1 MAHDYSPPVAQLL
14 SYEAV
19 KPVRL
24 PHWPD
29 YVSEFGFTAEHVPA
43 LLQLMQD
50 TALAEFD
57 PDDPPALPDYVDPET
72 AWCAPI
78 HAWRSLY
85 QLQVLEIFADHAIDL
100 LQSEL
105 DVWAGE
111 DFIDMIQHWGPPVI
125 EPVTQLIADNLAT
138 ENHILPLIEG
148 LYQLPKKFPEARDR
162 VVAILMR
169 LLETYATN
177 EIDNNSFLAIGLLEL
192 KATESAELLEQA
204 YEAGQIDEFI
214 AATWPGAQ
222 IELGLKSESDFTEEE
237 LTPAVPP
244 EMQRMRE
251 MLDALQRMDK
261 PNALETGLPVDPSAF
276 PDSRPP
282 GFDDLLAGK
291 KSAAPEPKPGF
302 GTPSSNNKKK
312 KKGKKKKKR

>member
-1 MAHDYSPPVAQLL
+1 MVHDYSPPVAQLL
-14 SYEAV
+14 SYDAV

-24 PHWPD
+24 SDWPD
-29 YVSEFGFTAEHVPA
+29 YVSEFGLTAEHVPA
-43 LLQLMQD
+43 LLELMKD

-57 PDDPPALPDYVDPET
+57 PDHPPALPDYVDPET

-85 QLQVLEIFADHAIDL
+85 QLRSLAIFEDHALDL

-105 DVWAGE
+105 DEWAGE
-111 DFIDMIQHWGPPVI
+111 DFIDMIKHWGPPVI
-125 EPVTQLIADNLAT
+125 EPVTQLIEANLAT
-138 ENHILPLIEG
+138 ENRILPLIEG
-148 LYQLPKKFPEARDR
+148 LYELPQQFPEARDR
-162 VVAILMR
+162 IVAVLLR

-192 KATESAELLEQA
+192 KATESADLLEQA

-214 AATWPGAQ
+214 AATWPAAQ
-222 IELGLKSESDFTEEE
+222 IELGLKSESDFTAEE

-244 EMQRMRE
+244 DIQRMRE
-251 MLDALQRMDK
+251 MIDAFQRRDK
-261 PNALETGLPVDPSAF
+261 PNAFETGLPVDPSAF

-282 GFDDLLAGK
+282 DCDALLGGK
-291 KSAAPEPKPGF
+291 KSAAPKAKQGF
-302 GTPSSNNKKK
+302 GGPSATQKKT
-312 KKGKKKKKR
+312 KKGKKKKR

>member
-1 MAHDYSPPVAQLL
+1 MTHDYSPPVSQLL
-14 SYEAV
+14 SYDSV

-24 PHWPD
+24 PDWPD

-57 PDDPPALPDYVDPET
+57 PDHPPSLPDYIDPET

-85 QLQVLEIFADHAIDL
+85 QLQVLEIFEEHALDL

-105 DVWAGE
+105 DEWAGE
-111 DFIDMIQHWGPPVI
+111 DFIDMIQSWGPPVI

-138 ENHILPLIEG
+138 ENRILPLIEG
-148 LYQLPKKFPEARDR
+148 LYKLPEKFPDARDR
-162 VVAILMR
+162 VVGILMR

-177 EIDNNSFLAIGLLEL
+177 EIDNNSFLAIGLLQL

-222 IELGLKSESDFTEEE
+222 VELGLKSESDFTEEE

-244 EMQRMRE
+244 EMQKMRE

-261 PNALETGLPVDPSAF
+261 PNAFETGLPVDPSTF

-282 GFDDLLAGK
+282 EFDDLLAGK
-291 KSAAPEPKPGF
+291 NRAAPKAKQGF
-302 GTPSSNNKKK
+302 GGPSATDKKS
-312 KKGKKKKKR
+312 KKGKKKKR